1 MRKVLRKNQRSLK
14 NKKIMKVTKLA
25 GGCLLIVGIIIIS
38 YSLFTSYKIFNGKSS
53 APIIFEAKEEE
64 NKVAPPQQKTQD
76 LKSQQDRLL
85 EEKMQEQLQEQLK
98 GMMPAGYF
106 PKLLNLIAWSIF
118 AGILIFGGTQ
128 ISQIGIKLI
137 NHSTK

>member
-1 MRKVLRKNQRSLK
+1 M
-14 NKKIMKVTKLA
+14 KIPKFV
-25 GGCLLIVGIIIIS
+25 GWFLLIAGIIIIS

-53 APIIFEAKEEE
+53 APIIFETEEEE

-76 LKSQQDRLL
+76 LKSQQDRLV

-118 AGILIFGGTQ
+118 AGILILGGAQ
-128 ISQIGIKLI
+128 ISQMGIKLLI
-137 NHSTK
+137 PSTK